1 MRSRELEVTAFDD
14 APATFVPTVA
24 DALAQ
29 AGAAPADATPLLV
42 RALGPQ
48 AIAAPDPAVAPPDDP
63 PSVRNVVQQAC
74 ATSVRRLLRHDPV
87 VRLDAGEEG
96 VHQMRVSTRRLRSD
110 LRTFGPVLD
119 GSDLAPVVDEL
130 RWLGGALGAVRDLD
144 VLAVSLEEAAAQLP
158 EAERAGGADLVD
170 RLVAT
175 RDAGRRSL
183 VDVLDGERY
192 LALLRRAVELAL
204 DPPVVASVAERPLRE
219 VLVELVRT
227 PWEKLRKE
235 VRDLPDDP
243 ADDDLHLVRIRAKRC
258 RYAAEAVAPFVPAAA
273 EHAERIEALQ
283 EVLGEHQDAI
293 VAETWLREAS
303 AKEDFPA
310 AEAFAAG
317 WLAAERRARAEE
329 LSDDWVP
336 VWKRARKAA
345 RWLDR

>member
-1 MRSRELEVTAFDD
+1 
-14 APATFVPTVA
+14 
-24 DALAQ
+24 
-29 AGAAPADATPLLV
+29 
-42 RALGPQ
+42 
-48 AIAAPDPAVAPPDDP
+48 
-63 PSVRNVVQQAC
+63 
-74 ATSVRRLLRHDPV
+74 
-87 VRLDAGEEG
+87 
-96 VHQMRVSTRRLRSD
+96 
-110 LRTFGPVLD
+110 
-119 GSDLAPVVDEL
+119 
-130 RWLGGALGAVRDLD
+130 
-144 VLAVSLEEAAAQLP
+144 
-158 EAERAGGADLVD
+158 
-170 RLVAT
+170 
-175 RDAGRRSL
+175 
-183 VDVLDGERY
+183 VLDGERY

-303 AKEDFPA
+303 AKEDLPA